1 MDRGD
6 SNGAALKKSSET
18 TVFMHAHRAILFFR
32 VTFCPT
38 IFHPITSFLFLTIV
52 LLACMILFLALFF
65 VFRADLCVLF
75 FFLLRVYTRVYIC
88 FMWFCY
94 IKACVSSCIF
104 SRLLLLLLLRF
115 FATIHCFTF
124 HYCFLFI
131 VFYALSLSC
140 TDMILLGVN
149 CTTGGIR
156 GVWGGRLNNTSGA
169 TRRVYNFALYVFSSL
184 LHACS
189 LYIFLYI
196 FLSRSRFFSFLTEHF
211 VFLEKKSK
219 KLVHSRLSRT

>member
-1 MDRGD
+1 MLR
-6 SNGAALKKSSET
+6 SKKVARQRFLCVPIEQ
-18 TVFMHAHRAILFFR
+18 FFFFR

-38 IFHPITSFLFLTIV
+38 IFHPITSFLSLTLV
-52 LLACMILFLALFF
+52 LLACMMLSFLFLALFF
-65 VFRADLCVLF
+65 VFRVDLCVF

-104 SRLLLLLLLRF
+104 SRLLLLLLLLLRF
-115 FATIHCFTF
+115 SRHDSLFYIPLWFF
-124 HYCFLFI
+124 FI

-156 GVWGGRLNNTSGA
+156 GVGRASQQHVGGDPPR
-169 TRRVYNFALYVFSSL
+169 
-184 LHACS
+184 
-189 LYIFLYI
+189 I
-196 FLSRSRFFSFLTEHF
+196 
-211 VFLEKKSK
+211 
-219 KLVHSRLSRT
+219 

>member
-18 TVFMHAHRAILFFR
+18 TVFMRAHRAILFFR

-75 FFLLRVYTRVYIC
+75 FLLRVYTRVYIC

-115 FATIHCFTF
+115 FRHDSLFYIPLLFSFHCVL
-124 HYCFLFI
+124 CLI
-131 VFYALSLSC
+131 
-140 TDMILLGVN
+140 
-149 CTTGGIR
+149 
-156 GVWGGRLNNTSGA
+156 
-169 TRRVYNFALYVFSSL
+169 SL
-184 LHACS
+184 LHRYDTSRCQ
-189 LYIFLYI
+189 LYYGGHKGGVGRASQQHVGGDPPRI
-196 FLSRSRFFSFLTEHF
+196 
-211 VFLEKKSK
+211 
-219 KLVHSRLSRT
+219 

>member
-18 TVFMHAHRAILFFR
+18 TVFMRAHRAILFFR

-65 VFRADLCVLF
+65 VFRADLCVL

-156 GVWGGRLNNTSGA
+156 GVWGGRLN
-169 TRRVYNFALYVFSSL
+169 TRRGRPA
-184 LHACS
+184 A
-189 LYIFLYI
+189 YITSHCMFFHLFYT
-196 FLSRSRFFSFLTEHF
+196 LVRSIFFSTYFFLALAF
-211 VFLEKKSK
+211 FPFSPSISFFSKKKSK

>member
-1 MDRGD
+1 MRSFFCSVSIRVCIYVLCGFVT
-6 SNGAALKKSSET
+6 SKR
-18 TVFMHAHRAILFFR
+18 VF
-32 VTFCPT
+32 
-38 IFHPITSFLFLTIV
+38 
-52 LLACMILFLALFF
+52 
-65 VFRADLCVLF
+65 
-75 FFLLRVYTRVYIC
+75 LRVFSLGC
-88 FMWFCY
+88 CCCCC
-94 IKACVSSCIF
+94 CV
-104 SRLLLLLLLRF
+104 F

-124 HYCFLFI
+124 HYCFFFI

-196 FLSRSRFFSFLTEHF
+196 FLSRSRFLSFLTEHF
-211 VFLEKKSK
+211 VFLEKKKAKNSSTRAF
-219 KLVHSRLSRT
+219 LGLSLTNLLFTLRRCYFVWFL

>member
-1 MDRGD
+1 
-6 SNGAALKKSSET
+6 
-18 TVFMHAHRAILFFR
+18 
-32 VTFCPT
+32 
-38 IFHPITSFLFLTIV
+38 
-52 LLACMILFLALFF
+52 
-65 VFRADLCVLF
+65 
-75 FFLLRVYTRVYIC
+75 
-88 FMWFCY
+88 MWFCY

-115 FATIHCFTF
+115 FRHDSLFYIPLLFF
-124 HYCFLFI
+124 FFI

-184 LHACS
+184 LHACL

-196 FLSRSRFFSFLTEHF
+196 FLSRSRFLSFLTEHF
-211 VFLEKKSK
+211 VFLEKKKAKNSSTRAF
-219 KLVHSRLSRT
+219 LGLSLTNLLFTLRRCYFVWFL